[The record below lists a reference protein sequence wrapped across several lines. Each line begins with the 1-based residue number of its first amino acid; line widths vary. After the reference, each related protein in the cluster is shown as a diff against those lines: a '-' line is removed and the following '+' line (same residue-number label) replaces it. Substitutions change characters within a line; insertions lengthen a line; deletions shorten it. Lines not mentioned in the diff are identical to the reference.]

1 MPSNDELKSAEVWG
15 NALHAITLSGTTTA
29 VVPEDLNEEE
39 AEAWKARMETE
50 DPVVEP
56 FRGISEM
63 TGMPGTAKSA
73 EDPTTAWSLR
83 ASGDAQQY
91 SKGEEGADSICVNV
105 IRSLRWPGAVTVSRG
120 GKFTSVY
127 VGYGLKK
134 GGSCFNP
141 TTPPP
146 VCSEPKD
153 QTE

>member
-63 TGMPGTAKSA
+63 TGMPGTAKSP
-73 EDPTTAWSLR
+73 EDPTTAWSVR
-83 ASGDAQQY
+83 ASGDA
-91 SKGEEGADSICVNV
+91 
-105 IRSLRWPGAVTVSRG
+105 
-120 GKFTSVY
+120 
-127 VGYGLKK
+127 
-134 GGSCFNP
+134 
-141 TTPPP
+141 
-146 VCSEPKD
+146 
-153 QTE
+153 